1 MDFTSR
7 NVIALAALEECEHLN
22 MEYQE
27 RFNAADAFE
36 LSDRKF
42 VKIFRLKKHGGNFNR
57 KTRRFYESSKKI
69 FRSLC
74 RHKG

>member
-1 MDFTSR
+1 MKKIFSFSIKMDLTSR

-22 MEYQE
+22 MKYRE

-42 VKIFRLKKHGGNFNR
+42 VKMPIQIEK
-57 KTRRFYESSKKI
+57 
-69 FRSLC
+69 
-74 RHKG
+74 